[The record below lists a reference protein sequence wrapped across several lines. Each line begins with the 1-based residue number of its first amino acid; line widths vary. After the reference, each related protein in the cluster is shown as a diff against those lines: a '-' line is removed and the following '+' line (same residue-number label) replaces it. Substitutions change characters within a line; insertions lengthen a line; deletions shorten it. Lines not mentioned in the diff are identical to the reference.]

1 MTGEAEMNRGKK
13 PLSSW
18 LLLVLFG
25 LPFLLFVA
33 LLLIQRSTPRSLE
46 ADLAERPELK
56 ATLTA
61 FRTHYPDD
69 YRAFLAR
76 ISAIADAEG
85 AAAAERAAGGDI
97 RRFVAGKSE
106 AIARAPAADLHRLAR
121 AIAVLVVELQ
131 RVDADICAQFVTRG
145 TMDPARLPASTSR
158 AIGRTNAQ
166 FLGAARAGE
175 GRNGTMRG
183 PLSPPDTAAWL
194 QRIAAIDPALVRQ
207 AQSGGAADTSPARLC
222 ANGVTVHRAAAD
234 LPEAQAANVMAHLVR
249 QSFGGAQPELAVEPG
264 RVSAR

>member
-1 MTGEAEMNRGKK
+1 MNRRKK
-13 PLSSW
+13 PPSSW
-18 LLLVLFG
+18 LLMALFG

-33 LLLIQRSTPRSLE
+33 LLLVQRNTPRSLE
-46 ADLAERPELK
+46 ADLAERPELE
-56 ATLTA
+56 ATLAA

-85 AAAAERAAGGDI
+85 AAAAERAAGDDI

-106 AIARAPAADLHRLAR
+106 AIARAPAAELHRLAR

-145 TMDPARLPASTSR
+145 AMDPARLPAATSR
-158 AIGRTNAQ
+158 AIGGMNAQ
-166 FLGAARAGE
+166 FLRAARAGE
-175 GRNGTMRG
+175 GNGTMRG

-194 QRIAAIDPALVRQ
+194 QRMAAIDPALVRQ
-207 AQSGGAADTSPARLC
+207 AQTGGAADTSPARVC
-222 ANGVTVHRAAAD
+222 ANGLTVHRAAAD
-234 LPEAQAANVMAHLVR
+234 LPEVQAANVMAHLVR
-249 QSFGGAQPELAVEPG
+249 QSFGGTAAS
-264 RVSAR
+264 R